1 MSANFLGR
9 GWAFPIQPDA
19 TGSLRYAEGQAHVEQ
34 SLKILLLTSL
44 GERVMRPDL
53 GCEAPRLVFSP
64 GSVQYLRLLETS
76 VREAVRDWE
85 PRVEIE
91 DVQAEVSPDSENSV
105 VVHIAYKIRG
115 SNVRGNLVFPFYL
128 GFEAVSSESRST

>member
-9 GWAFPIQPDA
+9 GWAFPIQPDG
-19 TGSLRYAEGQAHVEQ
+19 TGSLGYAEGQAHVEQ
-34 SLKILLLTSL
+34 SLKLLLLTTL
-44 GERVMRPDL
+44 GERVMRPNL
-53 GCEAPRLVFSP
+53 GCQAPRLVFSP
-64 GSVQYLRLLETS
+64 GSVQHLRLLETS

-91 DVQAEVSPDSENSV
+91 DVNSEVSADSENSV
-105 VVHIAYKIRG
+105 IVHIAYKIRG

-128 GFEAVSSESRST
+128 GIEFVERE